1 MGLEDLGLRGPEGRA
16 RPPPPTL
23 ATTWSWRFGR
33 ASKSNGQT
41 AVKCITV
48 SNPWWAFFVRSMT
61 EFFMSRGDLTQ
72 TC

>member
-1 MGLEDLGLRGPEGRA
+1 MGLSYGAHRHSKVGLVQLPRRWLRPGLGGSEGLRNL
-16 RPPPPTL
+16 T
-23 ATTWSWRFGR
+23 
-33 ASKSNGQT
+33 GQT

-48 SNPWWAFFVRSMT
+48 SNPWCAFFVRYMT